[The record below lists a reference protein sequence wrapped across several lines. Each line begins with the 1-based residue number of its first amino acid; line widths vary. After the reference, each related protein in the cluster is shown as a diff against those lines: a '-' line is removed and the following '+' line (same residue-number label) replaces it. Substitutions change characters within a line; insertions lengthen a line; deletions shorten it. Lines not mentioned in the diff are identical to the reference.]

1 MTPTE
6 IREALRAV
14 VEAGEKAT
22 PGEHRYEHGERGAEV
37 WADTSPTGSMLVA
50 VFGFGSFDHDNAR
63 LYAAA
68 ANSRPA
74 LAALAGMCVL
84 PVEVVRYLTGACRCR
99 RQWMGGIREGAWPPK
114 HTDALMPA
122 EAEMRAIAEVL

>member
-1 MTPTE
+1 MTPPADPRTV
-6 IREALRAV
+6 LRALV
-14 VEAGEKAT
+14 AAGEKAT

-68 ANSRPA
+68 ANARPA
-74 LAALAGMCVL
+74 LAAIERKVWLDVETVRTLISAASNFDRRLAD
-84 PVEVVRYLTGACRCR
+84 
-99 RQWMGGIREGAWPPK
+99 
-114 HTDALMPA
+114 DAPALAAA
-122 EAEMRAIAEVL
+122 EAELRAIAEVM